1 MLTTVRRNVLVF
13 KDPVD
18 MRKSFDGL
26 TGLVKGQDVLSGD
39 VFLFVAKDRRRAKAM
54 FWDGTGLNI
63 WIKRLEQGQFADVWG
78 RDRITSS
85 ELRLFLE
92 GSKLASRTLSPED
105 KTHRYEPRKRDL
117 D

>member
-1 MLTTVRRNVLVF
+1 MLTTVRRTVLVF
-13 KDPVD
+13 KEPVD

-26 TGLVKGQDVLSGD
+26 TSLVKGQNILSGD

-63 WIKRLEQGQFADVWG
+63 WIKRLEQGRFADVWS
-78 RDRITSS
+78 RERITSS

-92 GSKLASRTLSPED
+92 GSQLASRSLSPED
-105 KTHRYEPRKRDL
+105 KTHRYEPKKRDL